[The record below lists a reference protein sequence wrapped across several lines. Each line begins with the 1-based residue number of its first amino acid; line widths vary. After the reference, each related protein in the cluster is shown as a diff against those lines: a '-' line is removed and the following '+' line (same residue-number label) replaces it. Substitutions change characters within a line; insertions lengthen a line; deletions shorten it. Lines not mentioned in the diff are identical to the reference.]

1 METGILREYF
11 NELFIK
17 TPQGIFSLCKGSDE
31 ALRPQKE
38 KYIGKQIRFFLLPSN
53 KAACAGSL

>member
-31 ALRPQKE
+31 ALRSQKE
-38 KYIGKQIRFFLLPSN
+38 KYVGKPIRYFLLPSN
-53 KAACAGSL
+53 KAVCSGKF